1 MDLNSL
7 NKQLNKG
14 KLPIELDYNIEPT
27 VDMERLLYNAF
38 YRTYE
43 FHESKFPAGYDNIP
57 GFHLIIQSLADNAK
71 NPLEEMESR
80 QMTTVYNEAK

>member
-1 MDLNSL
+1 MDLREL
-7 NKQLNKG
+7 NKALIHG
-14 KLPIELDYNIEPT
+14 KLPVELDYNIEPT

-57 GFHLIIQSLADNAK
+57 GFDKLIQSLADNAK
-71 NPLEEMESR
+71 APLEEMEAR
-80 QMTTVYNEAK
+80 QKVEQTEEH